1 MARVTALEIE
11 HMIKGYGLEIAAG
24 GIDPEILLDMM
35 QRQKRMGTAA
45 STRDLVRAA
54 EESIADTLIEAK
66 QRGHT
71 KVRIVAVEG
80 AIVARPEA

>member
-1 MARVTALEIE
+1 
-11 HMIKGYGLEIAAG
+11 
-24 GIDPEILLDMM
+24 
-35 QRQKRMGTAA
+35 MGTAA